1 MLTMSLLIVGLPLA
15 AMLVAAWPLL
25 FLPRVR
31 TALACSGG
39 TCCVAG
45 GTTLLGLLAS
55 GVIALPG
62 TSAAASAQ
70 DSLSVPKLVSPP
82 NAPGSATTIEYVSCA
97 AQDATSTPASE
108 DASAA
113 PVAPPAAAPAP
124 LEVAPAA
131 PAASEEIKIETRPD
145 GTVIIPAGRP
155 QWVIDGKPKLVGNIR
170 TIPVSSEP
178 RALPRLAKQALDEA
192 LVKATNQYIAD
203 HLGSQLA
210 PALVSNYDA
219 AAIKRDFVKPQNFYD
234 EVITVSIGDM
244 HQSHALLEF
253 PPEFNARIEHSW
265 AEVRAAS
272 RLTQMG
278 LFVGAGLLLLGAVFG
293 YFRLDNATRGY
304 YTGRLQFM
312 TAAAILAIVGAGI
325 FVARWIHWM

>member
-1 MLTMSLLIVGLPLA
+1 MVTFSSLLIVGLPLA
-15 AMLVAAWPLL
+15 ALVVAGWPLL
-25 FLPRVR
+25 LLPRMR
-31 TALACSGG
+31 TALAWSGG
-39 TCCVAG
+39 SFCLAG
-45 GTTLLGLLAS
+45 GTTLFGLLAS
-55 GVIALPG
+55 AMFALPA
-62 TSAAASAQ
+62 TAQETTPVPEVAAPADSTIGAS
-70 DSLSVPKLVSPP
+70 
-82 NAPGSATTIEYVSCA
+82 
-97 AQDATSTPASE
+97 SE
-108 DASAA
+108 DA
-113 PVAPPAAAPAP
+113 PPI
-124 LEVAPAA
+124 EVTPA
-131 PAASEEIKIETRPD
+131 PAASDDIKIETRPD

-155 QWVIDGKPKLVGNIR
+155 QWVIDGKPKLVGDVYS
-170 TIPVSSEP
+170 IPVSSEP

-192 LVKATNQYIAD
+192 LVKATNQFIAD
-203 HLGSQLA
+203 QLGSELA
-210 PALVSNYDA
+210 PALVCNYNA
-219 AAIKRDFVKPQNFYD
+219 ESVKREFVKPENFYD

-253 PPEFNARIEHSW
+253 PPAFRARIQTSW

-278 LFVGAGLLLLGAVFG
+278 LFAGAALLLLGSVFG